1 MFNNTAQFG
10 RFADICM
17 LKSLAAFIMLPTVP
31 ATPTPTVCAVYDEET
46 EALQIIESTWNEVVC
61 CV

>member
-1 MFNNTAQFG
+1 MFE
-10 RFADICM
+10 
-17 LKSLAAFIMLPTVP
+17 SLLVIYFHIAVP
-31 ATPTPTVCAVYDEET
+31 ATPMSTVCAVYDVAT